1 LPKISEKIASLH
13 LAAWNIVAIILCL
26 GWGLTM
32 AASTAFE
39 KGFKAMNSTLIHDW
53 LMSQDGNSHLLKIW
67 FIVLCLLMAFL
78 GINLIFC
85 TWEKIFRII
94 RLKFNGP
101 KFYML
106 IVHALFGFVAL
117 FHFGGFMLGYEQ
129 NNIQLGEGMRYSLE
143 NDYEIKVN
151 NIHFVSDS
159 SVLEKEYRNITKDE
173 FDYKK
178 NYAEV
183 VLSRKGKELLKDNI
197 YILSPCKYGDVR
209 ITLRSFITPA
219 DNDNKQQSEKTTP
232 WINLTATR
240 NPALTI
246 FLTLYPLMLLGIFI
260 HLLLTWGLSKNSTS

>member
-1 LPKISEKIASLH
+1 
-13 LAAWNIVAIILCL
+13 
-26 GWGLTM
+26 M
-32 AASTAFE
+32 
-39 KGFKAMNSTLIHDW
+39 
-53 LMSQDGNSHLLKIW
+53 
-67 FIVLCLLMAFL
+67 

-85 TWEKIFRII
+85 TWEKIYRII

-106 IVHALFGFVAL
+106 IVHAFFGFVAL

-129 NNIQLGEGMRYSLE
+129 NNIKLGEGKSYGVG

-151 NIHFVSDS
+151 RIHFVSNPD
-159 SVLEKEYRNITKDE
+159 VLSKEYRNITKDE

-209 ITLRSFITPA
+209 ITLRNFITPA
-219 DNDNKQQSEKTTP
+219 GNDNKQQSEETTP
-232 WINLTATR
+232 WVNLTITR
-240 NPALTI
+240 NPALSI

-260 HLLLTWGLSKNSTS
+260 HLLLTWRSPKNSTF

>member
-1 LPKISEKIASLH
+1 LIRISEKLASLH
-13 LAAWNIVAIILCL
+13 LTAWNIVAIILCL

-32 AASTAFE
+32 AASSDFE
-39 KGFKAMNSTLIHDW
+39 ESFKDMNSTLIRDW
-53 LMSQDGNSHLLKIW
+53 LMSRDGNSHLLKLW
-67 FIVLCLLMAFL
+67 FLVLCFLMVLL
-78 GINLIFC
+78 GISLIFC

-106 IVHALFGFVAL
+106 IVHVLFGFVAL

-129 NNIQLGEGMRYSLE
+129 NNIKLGEGMSYSLG
-143 NDYEIKVN
+143 NDYELKV
-151 NIHFVSDS
+151 IRIQFVSNA
-159 SVLEKEYRNITKDE
+159 SVLGKEYRNITKDE

-197 YILSPCKYGDVR
+197 YILSPCKYCDVR
-209 ITLRSFITPA
+209 ITLRSFLCPTDG
-219 DNDNKQQSEKTTP
+219 DNTQQIEKTTP
-232 WINLTATR
+232 WVNLTATR
-240 NPALTI
+240 NPVLTI

-260 HLLLTWGLSKNSTS
+260 HLLLTWGSPKNSTA